1 MTGSLFSGFNKFSRP
16 DVGLV
21 SDSSRNLSEIFE
33 SDKREALRN
42 ILLFPEVLDSIYK
55 VSESVSVNDIRA
67 TSGLSRLLLPSL
79 DQIDEIA
86 ADRIPGRLYIDK
98 EFFNPT
104 YPLGGIGASGVSNSN
119 VVILNGA
126 LQCYGA
132 EYFSNTIGDSIFSG
146 PVPRRIALSTSR
158 SSLLSAEAD
167 PDFPGYIKTARY
179 PGTIRVRRRSHV
191 NRIFLPKTSFISR
204 SNADENPTHSILV
217 NVDNGDTGNN
227 TSVRLLATKNTP
239 LRVYCRMTKGK
250 IRFKFTDDDAP
261 YFFGYQV
268 QPAQQRP
275 NSSPVD
281 FLPLI
286 SLPQP
291 VGDID
296 HEVNIDISETGYQ
309 NLYDLYLYI
318 YVTPEKVKEIEFSG
332 IDIREFPD
340 QKDLGLIGFNNLE
353 YFKVSG
359 GSMTI
364 LPLWLKTRKSTLKT
378 LDLSESGDVW
388 RNGPMGW
395 FDIRDSL
402 AAPSP
407 THPQYTAVS
416 YLTIPE
422 SGSFVNSDGND
433 WRGSSGSGGTRV
445 TGKFEKYITNQSRIA
460 NTDYRQFTNLS
471 ILRLGGKFYGKNPR
485 FDDVFPN
492 LTELSWGYNGNA
504 TLLSGGKPPKIN
516 NANNSLISY
525 SIAGAGN
532 VSGSIVDIGTS
543 EITSNPGHISNYSF
557 SSFLVNGLWW
567 RPHYS
572 LTGYINN
579 WSSWL
584 QNSVSINI
592 SYTGI
597 SINLQTPIWRSLR
610 QLEASYSDGAKFD
623 SLSSKLSAP
632 NLQSLSLYSSNT
644 TGKLPK
650 LGSES
655 DTGSLETIDIGA
667 CNSIAA
673 SDTYYLL
680 PSDFAEPR
688 AEGVEHKLKSFSASD
703 FSPSYQLRSADFE
716 NLVSLESV
724 NFIRSGLTGIFPIFP
739 TKQSTSKSISINI
752 FGANFIDLRNL
763 SINSSNAFFARDIR
777 SLYLSDQNTSGGGC
791 ILPQFTGTTGTGI
804 QRVEMSNSLPT
815 VIPSSDSSSLSGLS
829 VSTIGG
835 ITQITGSTQFKAS
848 VLVNDLVRKNSSTGD
863 VVARVLSVFNDRIY
877 VEILAPGIL
886 PSTLYFTRNPVDISD
901 WFSSGFKSL
910 LFFRASNCRLSGHLN
925 IQDGFELI
933 SNESGLPALDLKR
946 NLISKV
952 SNLSSIFTT
961 NSRAVTIDL
970 SENNLS
976 LLAIRDI
983 ITNIATVD
991 KDSFRNSRVF
1001 LSSNK
1006 IVGTEYTAYSQ
1017 NEIFPV
1023 TISPGPDTL
1032 TQLFRNESFDVYEEK
1047 STFNEQ
1053 GVKLIF
1059 FQKVAT
1065 TTVRVA
1071 GELSGGIYYKV
1082 KVQKTQVTTENPVAV
1097 IYKNLKNIKIDLGF
1111 SYVSPNTSPISL
1123 SSEYDPASTIS
1134 RNQSIRDAGLTPLSS
1149 CPNGV
1154 PGTSCW
1160 ENSSKQVLKLN

>member
-1 MTGSLFSGFNKFSRP
+1 MAGSLFSGFSKFSRP

-55 VSESVSVNDIRA
+55 VSESVSVEDIRA

-86 ADRIPGRLYIDK
+86 ADRIPGRLYVDK
-98 EFFNPT
+98 EFFSPT

-119 VVILNGA
+119 VIIFNGA

-158 SSLLSAEAD
+158 SSLLSAEAN

-179 PGTIRVRRRSHV
+179 PGTIKVRRRSHV
-191 NRIFLPKTSFISR
+191 NRIFVPKTSFISR

-217 NVDNGDTGNN
+217 NVDNGNTGSN
-227 TSVRLLATKNTP
+227 TTVRLLATKNTP
-239 LRVYCRMTKGK
+239 LRVYCRMTTGK
-250 IRFKFTDDDAP
+250 IRFKFTDANAP
-261 YFFGYQV
+261 YFFGYQI

-281 FLPLI
+281 FLPLV

-309 NLYDLYLYI
+309 NLYDLYLYL

-340 QKDLGLIGFNNLE
+340 QKDLGLIGFNSLE

-364 LPLWLKTRKSTLKT
+364 LPLWLKTRKTTLKT
-378 LDLSESGDVW
+378 LDLSGSGDVW

-395 FDIRDSL
+395 FDIRDAS
-402 AAPSP
+402 ATPTP

-416 YLTIPE
+416 YLTIPQ
-422 SGSFVNSDGND
+422 SGSLVNSDGDD

-445 TGKFEKYITNQSRIA
+445 VGKFEKYITNQSRTA

-471 ILRLGGKFYGKNPR
+471 ILRLGGRFYGKNPR
-485 FDDVFPN
+485 LDDVFPN
-492 LTELSWGYNGNA
+492 LIELSWGYNGNV

-516 NANNSLISY
+516 NNGSLIFY

-532 VSGSIVDIGTS
+532 VSGSLTDIGTS
-543 EITSNPGHISNYSF
+543 ETTSDPGHISNYSF

-567 RPHYS
+567 RPHYN

-584 QNSVSINI
+584 DNSVSIDI
-592 SYTGI
+592 SYTGV
-597 SINLQTPIWRSLR
+597 SINLQTSTWRNLR

-623 SLSSKLSAP
+623 SSSSVLSAP
-632 NLQSLSLYSSNT
+632 NLQSLSLYSSDT

-655 DTGSLETIDIGA
+655 DTRSLESINIGA
-667 CNSIAA
+667 CNSIGA

-703 FSPSYQLRSADFE
+703 FSPSYQLRSTDFE

-724 NFIRSGLTGIFPIFP
+724 NFVRSGLTGKFPLFP
-739 TKQSTSKSISINI
+739 TKQSVSKSVSINI
-752 FGANFIDLRNL
+752 SGANFIDLRSL
-763 SINSSNAFFARDIR
+763 SINSSDEFFARDVR
-777 SLYLSDQNTSGGGC
+777 SLYLDNQNVSGGGC
-791 ILPQFTGTTGTGI
+791 VLPQFIGTTGTGI
-804 QRVEMSNSLPT
+804 QGVEMSNSLPT
-815 VIPSSDSSSLSGLS
+815 VISSLGSSSLSGLS
-829 VSTIGG
+829 VSTVGE
-835 ITQITGSTQFKAS
+835 ITQITGSTQFKGS
-848 VLVNDLVRKNSSTGD
+848 VLVNDFVRKDSATGD
-863 VVARVLSVFNDRIY
+863 IVARVLSVFSDKIY
-877 VEILAPGIL
+877 VEILDPGTL

-910 LFFRASNCRLSGHLN
+910 LWFRARNCRLSGHLN
-925 IQDGFELI
+925 IRDGFESI
-933 SNESGLPALDLKR
+933 FNESGQPALDLKR
-946 NLISKV
+946 NLISEV
-952 SNLSSIFTT
+952 SNLSAIFTT
-961 NSRAVTIDL
+961 NARAVTIDL

-976 LLAIRDI
+976 PLAIREI
-983 ITNIATVD
+983 ITNIAAVD

-1006 IVGTEYTAYSQ
+1006 IEGTEYKPYSQ

-1023 TISPGPDTL
+1023 TISQGPDTL
-1032 TQLFRNESFDVYEEK
+1032 TQLSRNESFDIYEKK

-1053 GVKLIF
+1053 GAEIESY
-1059 FQKVAT
+1059 QKIAT
-1065 TTVRVA
+1065 TTIRVA
-1071 GELSGGIYYKV
+1071 GELSSGTYYKV
-1082 KVQKTQVTTENPVAV
+1082 KIQKTQITTENPVAV
-1097 IYKNLKNIKIDLGF
+1097 VYKNLKNIKVDLGF
-1111 SYVSPNTSPISL
+1111 PYVSPGTNPIPL
-1123 SSEYDPASTIS
+1123 SSEYDLTSTIS
-1134 RNQSIRDAGLTPLSS
+1134 RNQSIEDAGLTPLPS